1 MTSKFIGFY
10 NVAGLH
16 PLLHALTRSRTSSFK
31 GIFMRLSTILAA
43 CSLLATALSFAQSYP
58 AKPIKF
64 VVPFPAGSATDVV
77 GRQLADAMGKELGQS
92 IVVDNKA
99 GAQGTIG
106 ASEVKN
112 AAPDGYTL
120 MITTSTT
127 QAAVVSLLKKVS
139 YDPAKDFT
147 PIGKI
152 ATTPFVLITNDKVPA
167 TDLKSFIAY
176 VKTNPGKVRFGQ
188 GSSGSWVSGSLFAS
202 MIGGEMQMIPYK
214 GIPPAITDLLGASI
228 EVVFA
233 DLGNAQAQIKGGK
246 VKAFGV
252 TSLKRSAALP
262 ELPAITEQVPGYELV
277 PWFALVGP
285 ANLPKDVTAKLSNA
299 MLKVL
304 ATPEVKQ
311 KLNAG
316 GFDIDASD
324 APALAKLIDSEVKR
338 WGQLTKAANIE
349 AE

>member
-1 MTSKFIGFY
+1 M
-10 NVAGLH
+10 
-16 PLLHALTRSRTSSFK
+16 FK
-31 GIFMRLSTILAA
+31 HQFLGCMKNASLAA
-43 CSLLATALSFAQSYP
+43 VLLLATGAALAQSYP
-58 AKPIKF
+58 AKTIKF

-77 GRQLADAMGKELGQS
+77 GRVLADAMGKELGQT

-106 ASEVKN
+106 ASEVKG

-120 MITTSTT
+120 LVTTSTT
-127 QAAVVSLLKKVS
+127 QAAVTSLLKKLS
-139 YDPAKDFT
+139 YDPVKDFT

-167 TDLKSFIAY
+167 SDLKSFIAY
-176 VKTNPGKVRFGQ
+176 VKANPGKVRFGQ

-202 MIGGEMQMIPYK
+202 MIDGDMQMIPYK
-214 GIPPAITDLLGASI
+214 GIPPAITDMLGGNI

-233 DLGNAQAQIKGGK
+233 DLGNAQAQVKGGK

-252 TSLKRSAALP
+252 TSTKRAP
-262 ELPAITEQVPGYELV
+262 QMPDLPAISEQVPGYELV

-285 ANLPKDVTAKLSNA
+285 ANMPKELAAKLTTTLQNV
-299 MLKVL
+299 LKQ
-304 ATPEVKQ
+304 PGVKE
-311 KLNAG
+311 KLTAS
-316 GFDIDASD
+316 GFDIDATD
-324 APALAKLIDSEVKR
+324 AAGLAKLIDSEIKR
-338 WGQLTKAANIE
+338 WGQMTKAAKIE

>member
-1 MTSKFIGFY
+1 M
-10 NVAGLH
+10 
-16 PLLHALTRSRTSSFK
+16 LLRSVTRALAC
-31 GIFMRLSTILAA
+31 AA
-43 CSLLATALSFAQSYP
+43 LVLTATAVSAQAFP
-58 AKPIKF
+58 NKTIKF
-64 VVPFPAGSATDVV
+64 VVPFSAGSATDVV
-77 GRQLADAMGKELGQS
+77 GRHLADAMGKDLGQS

-120 MITTSTT
+120 LVTTSTT
-127 QAAVVSLLKKVS
+127 QAAVVSLLKKVP

-167 TDLKSFIAY
+167 TDLKSFINY
-176 VKTNPGKVRFGQ
+176 VKANPGKVRFGQ

-202 MIGGEMQMIPYK
+202 MIGGDMQMIPYK
-214 GIPPAITDLLGASI
+214 SIPPAITDMLGGNI

-233 DLGNAQAQIKGGK
+233 DLGNANAQIKGGK

-252 TSLKRSAALP
+252 TSLKRSASLP
-262 ELPAITEQVPGYELV
+262 DLPAITEQVPGYELV

-285 ANLPKDVTAKLSNA
+285 ANMPKDVVAKLSA
-299 MLKVL
+299 SMLKAL
-304 ATPEVKQ
+304 ATPELKQ

-316 GFDIDASD
+316 GFDLDPTDA
-324 APALAKLIDSEVKR
+324 AGLAKLIDSEVKR
-338 WGQLTKAANIE
+338 WAQLTKAAKIE

>member
-1 MTSKFIGFY
+1 MSFFNSRCVKLASLVATSALVFTTA
-10 NVAGLH
+10 VA
-16 PLLHALTRSRTSSFK
+16 
-31 GIFMRLSTILAA
+31 
-43 CSLLATALSFAQSYP
+43 AQTYP

-77 GRQLADAMGKELGQS
+77 GRVLAEGMGKELGQS
-92 IVVDNKA
+92 IIVENKA

-106 ASEVKN
+106 AGEVKN
-112 AAPDGYTL
+112 AAADGYTIL
-120 MITTSTT
+120 VTTSTT
-127 QAAVVSLLKKVS
+127 QAAVVSLLKKVP

-167 TDLKSFIAY
+167 NNLKEFIAY
-176 VKTNPGKVRFGQ
+176 VRANPGKVRFGQ

-202 MIGGEMQMIPYK
+202 MIGGDMQMIPYK
-214 GIPPAITDLLGASI
+214 GIPPAITDMLGGSI

-252 TSLKRSAALP
+252 TTTKRAP
-262 ELPAITEQVPGYELV
+262 QMPDLPAIAEQVPGYELV

-285 ANLPKDVTAKLSNA
+285 ANLPADVSAKLSTALQKTLANA
-299 MLKVL
+299 
-304 ATPEVKQ
+304 EVKT

-316 GFDIDASD
+316 GFDVDVIDAAGLS
-324 APALAKLIDSEVKR
+324 KLIDSEVKR
-338 WGQLTKAANIE
+338 WGQLTKAAKIE

>member
-1 MTSKFIGFY
+1 
-10 NVAGLH
+10 
-16 PLLHALTRSRTSSFK
+16 
-31 GIFMRLSTILAA
+31 MRQPFFRCVLAIAAAAIA
-43 CSLLATALSFAQSYP
+43 CSTALAQTYP

-64 VVPFPAGSATDVV
+64 LVPFPAGSATDVV

-92 IVVDNKA
+92 IIVDNKA

-112 AAPDGYTL
+112 AAADGYTL
-120 MITTSTT
+120 MVTTSTT
-127 QAAVVSLLKKVS
+127 QAAVVSLLKKVP

-176 VKTNPGKVRFGQ
+176 VKANPAKVRFGQ

-202 MIGGEMQMIPYK
+202 MIGGDMQMIPYK
-214 GIPPAITDLLGASI
+214 GIPPAITDMLGGSI

-262 ELPAITEQVPGYELV
+262 DLPAITEQVPGYELV

-285 ANLPKDVTAKLSNA
+285 ANLPKDVTVKLSNA

-304 ATPEVKQ
+304 ANPEVKQ

-338 WGQLTKAANIE
+338 WGQLTKTAKIE

>member
-1 MTSKFIGFY
+1 
-10 NVAGLH
+10 
-16 PLLHALTRSRTSSFK
+16 
-31 GIFMRLSTILAA
+31 MRLSTLVAA
-43 CSLLATALSFAQSYP
+43 CSLLAASLSFAQSYP

-64 VVPFPAGSATDVV
+64 IVPFPAGSATDVV
-77 GRQLADAMGKELGQS
+77 GRQLADAMGKELGRS

-106 ASEVKN
+106 ATEVKN

-120 MITTSTT
+120 MVTTSTT
-127 QAAVVSLLKKVS
+127 QAAVVSLLKKVP

-167 TDLKSFIAY
+167 ADLKSFINY
-176 VKTNPGKVRFGQ
+176 VKANPGKVRFGQ

-214 GIPPAITDLLGASI
+214 GIPPAITDLLGGSI

-246 VKAFGV
+246 VKAFAV

-262 ELPAITEQVPGYELV
+262 DLPAITEQVPGYELV

-304 ATPEVKQ
+304 ATSEVKQ
-311 KLNAG
+311 KLNAS

-324 APALAKLIDSEVKR
+324 APALAKLIDAEVKR
-338 WGQLTKAANIE
+338 WGQLTKTAKIE

>member
-1 MTSKFIGFY
+1 MFTSRFLGCVK
-10 NVAGLH
+10 NA
-16 PLLHALTRSRTSSFK
+16 S
-31 GIFMRLSTILAA
+31 
-43 CSLLATALSFAQSYP
+43 LATALLLAAGVAFAQSYP
-58 AKPIKF
+58 TKTIKF

-77 GRQLADAMGKELGQS
+77 GRVLAEALGKELGQS

-106 ASEVKN
+106 AGDVKG

-120 MITTSTT
+120 LVTTSTT
-127 QAAVVSLLKKVS
+127 QAAVVSLLKKVP
-139 YDPAKDFT
+139 YDPVKDFT

-176 VKTNPGKVRFGQ
+176 VKANPGKVRFGQ

-202 MIGGEMQMIPYK
+202 MIGGDMQMIPYK
-214 GIPPAITDLLGASI
+214 GIPPALTDMLGGNI

-252 TSLKRSAALP
+252 TSTKRAPQLP
-262 ELPAITEQVPGYELV
+262 DLPAITEQVPGYELV

-285 ANLPKDVTAKLSNA
+285 ANLPSEVTGKLSTA
-299 MLKVL
+299 LQKVL
-304 ATPEVKQ
+304 QNAEVKT
-311 KLNAG
+311 KMNGAG
-316 GFDIDASD
+316 LDIDATD
-324 APALAKLIDSEVKR
+324 AAGLAKLIDSEIKR
-338 WGQLTKAANIE
+338 WGQLTKAAKIE

>member
-1 MTSKFIGFY
+1 MTRTLAQALRPIIKFTAAASAI
-10 NVAGLH
+10 AIA
-16 PLLHALTRSRTSSFK
+16 AL
-31 GIFMRLSTILAA
+31 AN
-43 CSLLATALSFAQSYP
+43 AQAYP

-77 GRQLADAMGKELGQS
+77 GRVLAEGLSKELGQS
-92 IVVDNKA
+92 IVVENKA

-106 ASEVKN
+106 AGEVKN
-112 AAPDGYTL
+112 AAADGYTL
-120 MITTSTT
+120 LVTTSTT
-127 QAAVVSLLKKVS
+127 QAAVSSLLKKPP

-167 TDLKSFIAY
+167 NNLREFIAY
-176 VKTNPGKVRFGQ
+176 VKANPGKVRFGQ

-202 MIGGEMQMIPYK
+202 MIGGDMQMVPYK
-214 GIPPAITDLLGASI
+214 GIPPAITDMLGGSI

-252 TSLKRSAALP
+252 TTTKRAPQLP
-262 ELPAITEQVPGYELV
+262 DLPAIAEQVPGYELV

-285 ANLPKDVTAKLSNA
+285 ANLPKDVTAKLEGA
-299 MLKVL
+299 MKKVL
-304 ATPEVKQ
+304 ATAEVKT
-311 KLNAG
+311 KMNNAG
-316 GFDIDASD
+316 LDIDSTDAAS
-324 APALAKLIDSEVKR
+324 LAKLIDSEVKR
-338 WGQLTKAANIE
+338 WAQLTKAAKIE